1 MGKTRKLKVYNGSQG
16 NGYVP
21 QIILKG
27 KWLEQSG
34 FPTGTFISVECEDG
48 RMVITPREA
57 DPEETARGL
66 EERIGSMTKSQRKK
80 LAQVLDDM
88 GVE

>member
-1 MGKTRKLKVYNGSQG
+1 MGNTRKLKVYNRMLDSG
-16 NGYVP
+16 NVP
-21 QIILKG
+21 QIMLQG
-27 KWLEQSG
+27 KWLEQYG
-34 FPTGTFISVECEDG
+34 FTGDSYISVECEEG
-48 RMVITPREA
+48 KLVITPREP
-57 DPEETARGL
+57 DPEETQKRL

>member
-1 MGKTRKLKVYNGSQG
+1 MGNTRKLKVYSGSQG
-16 NGYVP
+16 GGYVP
-21 QIILKG
+21 QIVLQG

-34 FPTGTFISVECEDG
+34 FPTGTYISVECEEG
-48 RMVITPREA
+48 RLIITTREP
-57 DPEETARGL
+57 DPEENSRSL
-66 EERIGSMTKSQRKK
+66 EDRIGSMTKSQKKK